1 MKAKPR
7 RGAVVL
13 ILSGA
18 RASTSLKSEYPLA
31 GALCAAAV
39 STFQRTIEEV
49 AMSRILR
56 VSARV
61 LPLFLLLLA
70 LMAATLPTPGHAAD
84 QKAPKEGV
92 LLVAFGTSVP
102 EALPSF
108 KAVDASFKAAF
119 PDTPVVWSYTSQIIR
134 KKLAEQ
140 GKPVGGI
147 SDGLAALAEAGVKVV
162 RVQSLHVMPGEEFT
176 ELERAVLL
184 DIQKHPGRFEAVYL
198 GRPLLES
205 HKDALSVAKAVLAD
219 MGGKRRKD
227 EAVVLMGH
235 GQAHGRADLVF
246 EGTRATFRE
255 SDPLVFMAT
264 VEGARGI
271 DDLPAELKAHKVRKV
286 WLQPLMVVAGDHAR
300 NDLAGDGEDS
310 WASKLRAA
318 GFKVETNLRGLGEV
332 PGVRDIFV
340 DHARQNVDDLTKEPR
355 KR

>member
-1 MKAKPR
+1 
-7 RGAVVL
+7 
-13 ILSGA
+13 
-18 RASTSLKSEYPLA
+18 
-31 GALCAAAV
+31 
-39 STFQRTIEEV
+39 
-49 AMSRILR
+49 MSRILR

-147 SDGLAALAEAGVKVV
+147 SDGLVALAKAGVKVV

>member
-1 MKAKPR
+1 
-7 RGAVVL
+7 
-13 ILSGA
+13 
-18 RASTSLKSEYPLA
+18 
-31 GALCAAAV
+31 
-39 STFQRTIEEV
+39 
-49 AMSRILR
+49 MSRILR

-147 SDGLAALAEAGVKVV
+147 SDGLAALAKAGVKVV

>member
-1 MKAKPR
+1 
-7 RGAVVL
+7 
-13 ILSGA
+13 
-18 RASTSLKSEYPLA
+18 
-31 GALCAAAV
+31 
-39 STFQRTIEEV
+39 
-49 AMSRILR
+49 MSRTLR
-56 VSARV
+56 VFPRV

-70 LMAATLPTPGHAAD
+70 LLAASVQAAD

-134 KKLAEQ
+134 KKLAKQ
-140 GKPVGGI
+140 SKPVGGI
-147 SDGLAALAEAGVKVV
+147 SDGLAALAKAGVKVV

-219 MGGKRRKD
+219 MGDKRRKG

-246 EGTRATFRE
+246 EGTRATFKE

-271 DDLPAELKAHKVRKV
+271 DDLLAELKAHKIKKV

-300 NDLAGDGEDS
+300 NDLAGDEEDS
-310 WASKLRAA
+310 WASKLKAA
-318 GFKVETNLRGLGEV
+318 GFKVEANLKGLGEV
-332 PGVRDIFV
+332 PGVRDLFV
-340 DHARQNVDDLTKEPR
+340 DHAKQNVDDLTKEP
-355 KR
+355 KKQ

>member
-1 MKAKPR
+1 
-7 RGAVVL
+7 
-13 ILSGA
+13 
-18 RASTSLKSEYPLA
+18 
-31 GALCAAAV
+31 
-39 STFQRTIEEV
+39 
-49 AMSRILR
+49 MSRTLR
-56 VSARV
+56 VFSRV

-70 LMAATLPTPGHAAD
+70 LLAASVQATD

-147 SDGLAALAEAGVKVV
+147 SDGLAALAKAGVKVV

>member
-1 MKAKPR
+1 
-7 RGAVVL
+7 
-13 ILSGA
+13 
-18 RASTSLKSEYPLA
+18 
-31 GALCAAAV
+31 
-39 STFQRTIEEV
+39 
-49 AMSRILR
+49 MSRTLR
-56 VSARV
+56 VFPRV

-70 LMAATLPTPGHAAD
+70 LLAASVQAAD

-134 KKLAEQ
+134 KKLAKQ

-147 SDGLAALAEAGVKVV
+147 SDGLAALAKAGVKVV

-219 MGGKRRKD
+219 MGGKRRKG

-246 EGTRATFRE
+246 EGTRATFKE

-271 DDLPAELKAHKVRKV
+271 DDLLAELKAHKIKKV

-300 NDLAGDGEDS
+300 NDLAGDEEDS
-310 WASKLRAA
+310 KLKAA
-318 GFKVETNLRGLGEV
+318 GFKVEANLKGLGEV
-332 PGVRDIFV
+332 PGVRDLFV
-340 DHARQNVDDLTKEPR
+340 DHAKQNVDDLTKEP
-355 KR
+355 KKQ

>member
-1 MKAKPR
+1 
-7 RGAVVL
+7 
-13 ILSGA
+13 
-18 RASTSLKSEYPLA
+18 
-31 GALCAAAV
+31 
-39 STFQRTIEEV
+39 
-49 AMSRILR
+49 MSRTLR
-56 VSARV
+56 VFPRV

-70 LMAATLPTPGHAAD
+70 LLAASVQAAD

-134 KKLAEQ
+134 KKLAKQ

-147 SDGLAALAEAGVKVV
+147 SDGLAALAKAGVKVV

-219 MGGKRRKD
+219 MGGKRRKG

-246 EGTRATFRE
+246 EGTRATFKE
-255 SDPLVFMAT
+255 S
-264 VEGARGI
+264 GRRAR
-271 DDLPAELKAHKVRKV
+271 H
-286 WLQPLMVVAGDHAR
+286 
-300 NDLAGDGEDS
+300 
-310 WASKLRAA
+310 
-318 GFKVETNLRGLGEV
+318 
-332 PGVRDIFV
+332 
-340 DHARQNVDDLTKEPR
+340 
-355 KR
+355 

>member
-1 MKAKPR
+1 
-7 RGAVVL
+7 
-13 ILSGA
+13 
-18 RASTSLKSEYPLA
+18 
-31 GALCAAAV
+31 
-39 STFQRTIEEV
+39 
-49 AMSRILR
+49 MSHILR

-134 KKLAEQ
+134 KKLAKQ

-147 SDGLAALAEAGVKVV
+147 SDGLAALAKAGVKVA

>member
-1 MKAKPR
+1 
-7 RGAVVL
+7 
-13 ILSGA
+13 
-18 RASTSLKSEYPLA
+18 
-31 GALCAAAV
+31 
-39 STFQRTIEEV
+39 
-49 AMSRILR
+49 MSRILR

-134 KKLAEQ
+134 KKLAKQ

-147 SDGLAALAEAGVKVV
+147 SDGLAALAKAGVKVA

>member
-1 MKAKPR
+1 
-7 RGAVVL
+7 
-13 ILSGA
+13 
-18 RASTSLKSEYPLA
+18 
-31 GALCAAAV
+31 
-39 STFQRTIEEV
+39 
-49 AMSRILR
+49 MSRTLR
-56 VSARV
+56 VFPRV

-70 LMAATLPTPGHAAD
+70 LLAASVQAAD

-119 PDTPVVWSYTSQIIR
+119 PDTPVVWSYTSQSIR
-134 KKLAEQ
+134 KKLAKQ

-147 SDGLAALAEAGVKVV
+147 SDGLAALAKAGVKVV

-219 MGGKRRKD
+219 MGDKRRKG

-246 EGTRATFRE
+246 EGTRATFKE

-271 DDLPAELKAHKVRKV
+271 DDLLAELKAHKIKKV
-286 WLQPLMVVAGDHAR
+286 WMQPLMVVAGDHAR
-300 NDLAGDGEDS
+300 NDLAGDEEDS
-310 WASKLRAA
+310 WASKLKAA
-318 GFKVETNLRGLGEV
+318 GFKVEANLKGLGEV
-332 PGVRDIFV
+332 PGVRALFV
-340 DHARQNVDDLTKEPR
+340 DHAKQNVDDLTKEP
-355 KR
+355 KKQ

>member
-1 MKAKPR
+1 
-7 RGAVVL
+7 
-13 ILSGA
+13 
-18 RASTSLKSEYPLA
+18 
-31 GALCAAAV
+31 
-39 STFQRTIEEV
+39 
-49 AMSRILR
+49 MSRTLR
-56 VSARV
+56 VFPRV

-70 LMAATLPTPGHAAD
+70 LLAASVQAAD

-134 KKLAEQ
+134 KKLAKQ

-147 SDGLAALAEAGVKVV
+147 SDGLAALAKAGVKVV

-219 MGGKRRKD
+219 MGGKRRKG

-246 EGTRATFRE
+246 EGTRATFKE
-255 SDPLVFMAT
+255 SDPWSSWPRWK
-264 VEGARGI
+264 ARAALTTCWPSSRPTKI
-271 DDLPAELKAHKVRKV
+271 KKV

-300 NDLAGDGEDS
+300 NDLAGDEEDS
-310 WASKLRAA
+310 WASKLKAA
-318 GFKVETNLRGLGEV
+318 GFKVEANLKGLGEV
-332 PGVRDIFV
+332 PGVRDLFV
-340 DHARQNVDDLTKEPR
+340 DHAKQNVDDLTKEP
-355 KR
+355 KKQ

>member
-1 MKAKPR
+1 
-7 RGAVVL
+7 
-13 ILSGA
+13 
-18 RASTSLKSEYPLA
+18 
-31 GALCAAAV
+31 
-39 STFQRTIEEV
+39 
-49 AMSRILR
+49 MSHILR

-134 KKLAEQ
+134 KKLAKQ

-147 SDGLAALAEAGVKVV
+147 SDGLAALAKAGVKVA

-264 VEGARGI
+264 VEGARDI

>member
-1 MKAKPR
+1 
-7 RGAVVL
+7 
-13 ILSGA
+13 
-18 RASTSLKSEYPLA
+18 
-31 GALCAAAV
+31 
-39 STFQRTIEEV
+39 
-49 AMSRILR
+49 MSRILR

-102 EALPSF
+102 EALSSF

-119 PDTPVVWSYTSQIIR
+119 PGTPVVWSYTSQIIR

-147 SDGLAALAEAGVKVV
+147 SDGLAALAEAGVKVA

-235 GQAHGRADLVF
+235 GQAHGRADLIF